1 MLTCAGV
8 GKSGRQSW
16 NPAASGESWPSAA
29 GKWRRRRGP
38 PERPQNAYQSPLDHL
53 RHNKINQLFFFL
65 SSSSNGSNRRIIPVA
80 SLIRHTESKRTHK
93 NNNKKINRNTLTN
106 KDTTRPSR
114 TMQQCRLISFSFF
127 VVFLRQSRK
136 RRWRGKKS
144 SFRERERETAGCA
157 HSGVSY
163 KGIEREKEEEE
174 DGGCWEEERERE
186 WESKGSP
193 RHKFPR
199 CSRNAGTGKE
209 RRTFVSYKRAQVGT
223 PLFAQ
228 KRRFVFVYK
237 FQLASSSSS
246 SVAHQQLIVSSP
258 STTATTSKQSAL
270 RRPLLSFQKCI
281 TNRGTQTAT
290 HKRRNGSSPVGRQ
303 SPTGRKECLYHCL
316 FNRSGFHLSSQLMSV
331 EREREALVLI
341 HLGTPRPALADA

>member
-1 MLTCAGV
+1 MERKEKFFS
-8 GKSGRQSW
+8 GK
-16 NPAASGESWPSAA
+16 
-29 GKWRRRRGP
+29 
-38 PERPQNAYQSPLDHL
+38 
-53 RHNKINQLFFFL
+53 
-65 SSSSNGSNRRIIPVA
+65 
-80 SLIRHTESKRTHK
+80 
-93 NNNKKINRNTLTN
+93 
-106 KDTTRPSR
+106 
-114 TMQQCRLISFSFF
+114 
-127 VVFLRQSRK
+127 
-136 RRWRGKKS
+136 
-144 SFRERERETAGCA
+144 RERERRLVARTL
-157 HSGVSY
+157 VSLIRAS
-163 KGIEREKEEEE
+163 KEKRKKKKKMVVV
-174 DGGCWEEERERE
+174 GRRRE

-237 FQLASSSSS
+237 FQLASSSSSSSSS

-331 EREREALVLI
+331 ERERERGPSTYSFGDPSARACWRI
-341 HLGTPRPALADA
+341 ARPPRFGAKNSFLNSRWSDGLP